1 VGVILPPFFYAV
13 FAGFAPSTIRRKKIV
28 RRPTWMPDDN
38 TRAHFVEAF
47 KPAKSGTLDR
57 RLGVPPFELLKYT

>member
-1 VGVILPPFFYAV
+1 
-13 FAGFAPSTIRRKKIV
+13 
-28 RRPTWMPDDN
+28 MPDDN

-57 RLGVPPFELLKYT
+57 RLAVPPFELLKYT